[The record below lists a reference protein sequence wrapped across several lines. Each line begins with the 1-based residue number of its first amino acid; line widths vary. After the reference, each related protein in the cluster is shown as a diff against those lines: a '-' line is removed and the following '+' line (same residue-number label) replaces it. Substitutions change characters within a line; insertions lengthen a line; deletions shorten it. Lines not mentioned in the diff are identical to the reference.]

1 MVWRGVEVTKENK
14 EVTMMFK
21 KKNRVEEVQIIRFPL
36 AIFWERAFLFLI

>member
-1 MVWRGVEVTKENK
+1 MVWRGVGVTKENK

-21 KKNRVEEVQIIRFPL
+21 NNRVEEVQIIRFPL